1 MQRPFLFLL
10 ACSLISAFPLHQSA
24 FLDPRALLSI
34 DLHRIAH
41 PSTQHPKHISKS
53 AELLFTAGD
62 DDEIVHVWLPLG
74 KRIRTGMSD
83 LSMVLIGDQV

>member
-1 MQRPFLFLL
+1 MQRPLLFLL
-10 ACSLISAFPLHQSA
+10 ACSLVSAFPLHQPA
-24 FLDPRALLSI
+24 FLDTRALLSI

-41 PSTQHPKHISKS
+41 PLTQHPKHISKS

-74 KRIRTGMSD
+74 KRMRTGTFGV
-83 LSMVLIGDQV
+83 SMVLNYD